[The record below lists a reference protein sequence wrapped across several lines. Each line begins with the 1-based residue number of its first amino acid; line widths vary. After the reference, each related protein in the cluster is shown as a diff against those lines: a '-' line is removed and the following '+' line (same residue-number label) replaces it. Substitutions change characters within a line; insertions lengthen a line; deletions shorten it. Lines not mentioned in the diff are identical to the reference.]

1 MFVIK
6 SLQKILSLIF
16 DSKRLQR
23 FVDDKQENLDA
34 AKLFGMD
41 TILFTSK
48 NFTNGLIEQEIS
60 DFIK

>member
-1 MFVIK
+1 MIFSK
-6 SLQKILSLIF
+6 NIL
-16 DSKRLQR
+16 

-48 NFTNGLIEQEIS
+48 NFTNGLIEQEIF